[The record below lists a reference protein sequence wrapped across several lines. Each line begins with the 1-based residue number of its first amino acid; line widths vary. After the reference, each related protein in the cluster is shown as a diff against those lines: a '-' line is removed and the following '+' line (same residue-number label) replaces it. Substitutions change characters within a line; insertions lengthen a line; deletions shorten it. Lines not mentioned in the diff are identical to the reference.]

1 MKLAGNTL
9 PGYKVAE
16 YLLILQ
22 PHPDLWEKIMH
33 VKKEFAEKYE
43 APIAMQFKPHL
54 TIVNFLQYEMFEQRL
69 VQKLNQVSMTLQPI
83 KIELKDFGSFP
94 AHTIYINVTSKLPIQ
109 TLVKKIRTETQ
120 KLMKLNKDNT
130 PHFMLEPHFTI
141 ARKLLPWQYEKGWLE
156 LSHRNF
162 TGRFIANSMLLLK
175 RPAGGMKYE
184 KVKVFDFLDQQ
195 EVKTQIDLFNCIK

>member
-22 PHPDLWEKIMH
+22 PHPDLWDKIMH

-43 APIAMQFKPHL
+43 SPTAMQFKAHL

-69 VQKLNQVSMTLQPI
+69 VQKLNQVSMTLQPF

-94 AHTIYINVTSKLPIQ
+94 AHTIYIQVISKVPIQ

-162 TGRFIANSMLLLK
+162 TGRFIANHMLLLK
-175 RPAGGMKYE
+175 RPAGGLKYE
-184 KVKVFDFLDQQ
+184 KVKVFYFLNQQ
-195 EVKTQIDLFNCIK
+195 EIKTQTDLFNSN